1 MSSWCYNRV
10 IIYWGEIAIFNLE
23 LGIKEINHNDYRIIS
38 RTAVRAVILEEGK
51 LLMVLT
57 NRNDYKF
64 PGGGI
69 QPKENIEEALI
80 REVEEETGYVVKN
93 TKERLGVIVQRDID
107 KYEKDAIFE
116 MTSYYYLCEVTGTK
130 FEQRLDDYE
139 EEQNFHPVWITIEA
153 AIKNNE
159 YIFKERKNDLNDW
172 VYRELQA
179 LKEIKAMEKN
189 LLRE

>member
-1 MSSWCYNRV
+1 
-10 IIYWGEIAIFNLE
+10 
-23 LGIKEINHNDYRIIS
+23 
-38 RTAVRAVILEEGK
+38 
-51 LLMVLT
+51 MVLT

>member
-1 MSSWCYNRV
+1 
-10 IIYWGEIAIFNLE
+10 
-23 LGIKEINHNDYRIIS
+23 
-38 RTAVRAVILEEGK
+38 
-51 LLMVLT
+51 MVLT

-153 AIKNNE
+153 AIN
-159 YIFKERKNDLNDW
+159 
-172 VYRELQA
+172 
-179 LKEIKAMEKN
+179 LKKGKTI
-189 LLRE
+189 